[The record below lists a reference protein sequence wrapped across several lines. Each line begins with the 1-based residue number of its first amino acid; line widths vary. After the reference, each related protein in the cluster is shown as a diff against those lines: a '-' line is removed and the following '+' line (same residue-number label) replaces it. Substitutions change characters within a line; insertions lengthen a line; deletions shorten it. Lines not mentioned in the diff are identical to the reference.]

1 MSHRSASYSA
11 QTEQLARSGIVVASG
26 THTPI
31 AKSAA
36 STNSTT
42 LLPPIRSVRRLH
54 STRRHQP
61 LPAPLAITSSSLV
74 A

>member
-11 QTEQLARSGIVVASG
+11 QTEQLALSGIVVASG

-42 LLPPIRSVRRLH
+42 LLPPIRSVRRPVATSRSQHPSLSLH
-54 STRRHQP
+54 P
-61 LPAPLAITSSSLV
+61 LW
-74 A
+74 